1 MVESKGVLMDLA
13 KKMFDPV
20 KKNPYYLGERAIR
33 NFRELRQNLGL
44 FTEKEAIWV
53 ADWLEYLGDPKT
65 ARKIRENSQD
75 FKAIIM
81 NRYAELWHYR

>member
-33 NFRELRQNLGL
+33 NLRELRQNLDL

-65 ARKIRENSQD
+65 AQKIREKRGD
-75 FKAIIM
+75 FKAIVI